1 MRAILI
7 DIAWYSGENWFNLS
21 VKKSCVAEHTVGLEG
36 WLTDYHSHQS
46 QQWSRRRDTGARQ
59 EENARH
65 STYLSGS
72 SYEDEDDDDADG
84 DDGGD
89 DGDGR

>member
-1 MRAILI
+1 ME
-7 DIAWYSGENWFNLS
+7 S
-21 VKKSCVAEHTVGLEG
+21 TEG
-36 WLTDYHSHQS
+36 
-46 QQWSRRRDTGARQ
+46 REFGRRDTGARQ

-89 DGDGR
+89 DCDDDGDGR